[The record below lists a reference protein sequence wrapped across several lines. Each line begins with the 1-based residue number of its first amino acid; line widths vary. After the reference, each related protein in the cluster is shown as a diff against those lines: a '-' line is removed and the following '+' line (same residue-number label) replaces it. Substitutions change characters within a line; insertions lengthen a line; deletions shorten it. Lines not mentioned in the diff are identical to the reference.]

1 MVDLDR
7 IDKQLLRLMQKDARL
22 TVAQLGEKVGLSA
35 SPCARRVRA
44 LEEKGFIT
52 GIHAR
57 VDRRKLGFQ
66 MTIFV
71 HVRLSQH
78 QEQWVDQFEHA
89 VLTMA
94 EVVSCHIVSGAFD
107 YLMQVVVRDLGE
119 YERWVK
125 RLQGL
130 AMVAQIDSS
139 FAIRTVKE
147 QSVIDPG

>member
-52 GIHAR
+52 GIHAQ

>member
-52 GIHAR
+52 GIHAQ

-107 YLMQVVVRDLGE
+107 YLMQVVVRDLSE